1 MPLAA
6 DWAATNTARR
16 NAAITKNGLIPNLKR
31 IATMTKFRVSV
42 SDMPE
47 RSYFI
52 MVVTRAAL
60 FAAAMVLT
68 WIK

>member
-1 MPLAA
+1 
-6 DWAATNTARR
+6 
-16 NAAITKNGLIPNLKR
+16 
-31 IATMTKFRVSV
+31 MTKFRVSV

-47 RSYFI
+47 RSYFV